1 MVLVDT
7 NIVAQLLLDGP
18 LVAPIRSLYATHPDW
33 HTEPLLFAEL
43 TNVFTTAMRVQALP
57 LARAQQA
64 MATAHALL
72 DGGLCPTDDADVLA
86 VAAKFA
92 CSGYDA
98 RFLCAAMLLKTR
110 LVTEDAAL
118 RRKAPE
124 LTCSLAQALA
134 A

>member
-7 NIVAQLLLDGP
+7 NIVAQLLLAGP
-18 LVAPIRSLYATHPDW
+18 LAEPIRSLYAADPDW
-33 HTEPLLFAEL
+33 RTEPLLYSEL
-43 TNVFTTAMRVQALP
+43 TNVLTTAMRLQALP
-57 LARAQQA
+57 LARAQRA
-64 MATAHALL
+64 VGTAHALL
-72 DGGLCPTDDADVLA
+72 DAGLCPTDDADVLA
-86 VAAKFA
+86 LAAKFA